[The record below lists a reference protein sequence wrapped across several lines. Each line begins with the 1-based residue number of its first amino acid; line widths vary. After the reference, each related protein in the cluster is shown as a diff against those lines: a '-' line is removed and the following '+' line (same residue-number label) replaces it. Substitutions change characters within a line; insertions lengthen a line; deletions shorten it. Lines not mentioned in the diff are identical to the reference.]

1 MYTEIAKAMMDSS
14 DSLNR
19 QFFVWQMQNKS
30 NDLEQFF
37 ENEVLPELDHC
48 MLALAV
54 NQGLTYEEA
63 EVEAYIKHG
72 YLVYPESS
80 IEVIFNEVLQ
90 MKSESI
96 LDDVPKYLQE
106 YIDIED
112 YAKELEC
119 YNTRAEI
126 ISGEDWEETQEIDGV
141 TYYIF
146 KY

>member
-1 MYTEIAKAMMDSS
+1 MYAEIAQSMVNSS

-37 ENEVLPELDHC
+37 ENEVLPDLDHYV
-48 MLALAV
+48 LALAI
-54 NQGLTYEEA
+54 NQGLNYEEA
-63 EVEAYIKHG
+63 EAAYMG
-72 YLVYPESS
+72 DYLVYPESS
-80 IEVIFNEVLQ
+80 IEAVFNEALE
-90 MKSESI
+90 MKSDSI
-96 LDDVPKYLQE
+96 LDDVPKHLQE
-106 YIDIED
+106 YIDIEA
-112 YAKELEC
+112 YAKDLEC

-126 ISGEDWEETQEIDGV
+126 ISGNDWEETQEIDGV